1 MDQPVTGR
9 RHCPECGS
17 TEYLFRGRK
26 KIAAEAEQQAAVETT
41 YRCKVCGHQ
50 WKVRVAVEEAG

>member
-1 MDQPVTGR
+1 MDQSVTSR

-26 KIAAEAEQQAAVETT
+26 QIAAEAGQRVAVETT

-50 WKVRVAVEEAG
+50 WKARVAVEKAQ